1 MDGEL
6 AKAKWQRGEGGK
18 TRDERAS
25 KNWVGYQPQQ
35 IQPFAAKE
43 GSTMVTLQEL
53 AERLEREV
61 AALKAQ
67 LRRRPPRRTLSTE
80 EQERRRQAV
89 AALEA
94 WRERLKDR
102 LKGLTL
108 TDILMEMRYGSEEG
122 GDLS

>member
-1 MDGEL
+1 MLEWLSATTETVANGERVSSFPVTIRYSPL
-6 AKAKWQRGEGGK
+6 AIRCRKG
-18 TRDERAS
+18 
-25 KNWVGYQPQQ
+25 V
-35 IQPFAAKE
+35 I
-43 GSTMVTLQEL
+43 TMVTLQEL
-53 AERLEREV
+53 AERVERLEREV

-67 LRRRPPRRTLSTE
+67 LRRRPSRRPLSPE
-80 EQERRRQAV
+80 ELERRRQAV

-122 GDLS
+122 CDLS